1 VKRLLWAW
9 LVLAVSAPP
18 AAAQTSEP
26 NAPAPVDA
34 TASQQDDDPDEAPPV
49 RFAFPDRPSLR
60 FGSVLRIDF
69 RLRLQGDRHSYSPA
83 EVSDDPAWEMSR
95 RRVGIQGT
103 AFEHVEYELEREIRK
118 RSLWRDAFVNFR
130 YFDDYQVQGGKFK
143 VPFSQER
150 LTGSTDL
157 DFVYR
162 ANVVDTLAPARD
174 IGVTLH
180 GRFNQ
185 RAIGYDVGVFRN
197 DGEAARFDFNP
208 GAGQTVAARLAG
220 RPLRLTAATG
230 STREMEVAVAVT
242 ASEVPDGLNSLRGR
256 TVFREQFFAPV
267 YVNGRRVRLGLDA
280 DWRPGPFSLKAE
292 FIRVTDE
299 RKNQGIFDEDLPVL
313 VSRGWYV
320 SGTWVLTGE
329 SKFDGIAPRRPLLRG
344 GVGGIELAA
353 RLERLGFG
361 SSLEGEPE
369 LPTPRAP
376 NLLEAGLR
384 AWTFGVNWYVNQW
397 IKIQLNAVREQF
409 EDPDRSPVAGRDVF
423 WTRVVRL
430 QFVM

>member
-1 VKRLLWAW
+1 MALC
-9 LVLAVSAPP
+9 SSP
-18 AAAQTSEP
+18 AAAQASGPDEP
-26 NAPAPVDA
+26 APASAGPPQETNVEG
-34 TASQQDDDPDEAPPV
+34 DEDPPV
-49 RFAFPDRPSLR
+49 RFAFPNRPSLR
-60 FGSVLRIDF
+60 FGSVVRIDF
-69 RLRLQGDRHSYSPA
+69 RLRLQGDGHSYSPE
-83 EVSDDPAWEMSR
+83 EVSDDSAWEMSR
-95 RRVGIQGT
+95 RRIGIQGT
-103 AFEHVEYELEREIRK
+103 AFDHVEYEVERELRK
-118 RSLWRDAFVNFR
+118 QAVWRDVFVNFR
-130 YFDDYQVQGGKFK
+130 YFDDFQVQGGKFK
-143 VPFSQER
+143 LPFSQER

-174 IGVTLH
+174 VGLALH

-208 GAGQTVAARLAG
+208 GAGQTVAGRVAG
-220 RPLRLTAATG
+220 RPLRLTGAAG
-230 STREMEVAVAVT
+230 ATREMEVAVAVT

-267 YVNGRRVRLGLDA
+267 YVNGRRIRLGFDA

-292 FIRVTDE
+292 LIRVTDE

-320 SGTWVLTGE
+320 SGTWALTGE
-329 SKFDGIAPRRPLLRG
+329 SKFDGIAPRRPLFRG
-344 GVGGIELAA
+344 GAGAIELAA

-361 SSLEGEPE
+361 STLEGEPE
-369 LPTPRAP
+369 LPTPRAA
-376 NLLEAGLR
+376 NLLEAGVR
-384 AWTFGVNWYVNQW
+384 AWTFGVNWYVNPW
-397 IKIQLNAVREQF
+397 IKIQLNAIRELL

-430 QFVM
+430 QFVL

>member
-1 VKRLLWAW
+1 MLWTALLMA
-9 LVLAVSAPP
+9 LCSSP
-18 AAAQTSEP
+18 AAAQSSGPDEP
-26 NAPAPVDA
+26 APAGAA
-34 TASQQDDDPDEAPPV
+34 TPQDTNVEEDDDPPV
-49 RFAFPDRPSLR
+49 RFLFPNHPSLR
-60 FGSVLRIDF
+60 FGSVFRIDF
-69 RLRLQGDRHSYSPA
+69 RLRLQGDGHSYSPA
-83 EVSDDPAWEMSR
+83 EVSDDPDWEMTR

-103 AFEHVEYELEREIRK
+103 AFEHVEYEIEREIRK
-118 RSLWRDAFVNFR
+118 RGLWRDTFVNVR

-143 VPFSQER
+143 IPFSQER

-185 RAIGYDVGVFRN
+185 RAVGYDVGVFRN

-208 GAGQTVAARLAG
+208 GAGQTVVARLAG
-220 RPLRLTAATG
+220 RPLRLTGAAG
-230 STREMEVAVAVT
+230 ATREMEIAFAVT

-267 YVNGRRVRLGLDA
+267 YVNGRRVRLGFDA

-292 FIRVTDE
+292 WIRMTDE

-329 SKFDGIAPRRPLLRG
+329 SKFDDVAPRRPLFRG

-353 RLERLGFG
+353 RLERLRFG
-361 SSLEGEPE
+361 STAEGEPE
-369 LPTPRAP
+369 LPTPRAA
-376 NLLEAGLR
+376 NLLEAGVR
-384 AWTFGVNWYVNQW
+384 ASTFGVNWYVNPW
-397 IKIQLNAVREQF
+397 IKIQLNAIRELI
-409 EDPDRSPVAGRDVF
+409 EDPDRSSVAGRDVF

-430 QFVM
+430 QFVL

>member
-1 VKRLLWAW
+1 MALCSSP
-9 LVLAVSAPP
+9 AVAQTDEPAPAG
-18 AAAQTSEP
+18 AAAQQET
-26 NAPAPVDA
+26 NAEG
-34 TASQQDDDPDEAPPV
+34 DEDPPV
-49 RFAFPDRPSLR
+49 RFAFPNRPSLR

-69 RLRLQGDRHSYSPA
+69 RLRLQGDGHSYSP
-83 EVSDDPAWEMSR
+83 EEISDDPAWEMSR

-103 AFEHVEYELEREIRK
+103 AFEHVEYEVERELRK
-118 RSLWRDAFVNFR
+118 GNVWRDVFFNFR
-130 YFDDYQVQGGKFK
+130 YFDDFQVQGGKFK
-143 VPFSQER
+143 LPFSQER
-150 LTGSTDL
+150 LTGPTDL

-185 RAIGYDVGVFRN
+185 RAVGYDVGVFRN

-208 GAGQTVAARLAG
+208 GAGQTVAARLAA
-220 RPLRLTAATG
+220 RPLRLTSATG
-230 STREMEVAVAVT
+230 ATREMEVAFAVT

-267 YVNGRRVRLGLDA
+267 YVNGRRIRLGFDA

-292 FIRVTDE
+292 LIRMTDE

-320 SGTWVLTGE
+320 SGTWTVTGE
-329 SKFDGIAPRRPLLRG
+329 PKFNGIAPRTPLFRG

-353 RLERLGFG
+353 RLERLQFG
-361 SSLEGEPE
+361 STLEGAPD
-369 LPTPRAP
+369 LATPRAA
-376 NLLEAGLR
+376 NLPEAGVR
-384 AWTFGVNWYVNQW
+384 AWTFGVNWYVNPW
-397 IKIQLNAVREQF
+397 AKIQLNGIRELI

-430 QFVM
+430 QFVL